1 MTGMR
6 DDRSVADDVL
16 FRVLAE
22 IRGKVAP
29 AAVYARL
36 LAGHDSPVSPRVV
49 ASALRSTLT
58 EQVTRLTGTG
68 WTPGD
73 LGHVVRR
80 DLDAHHVPVLAA
92 LLESEVARHGR
103 HRVDPA
109 WLAELRALGA
119 QRPAD
124 LRLVSDL
131 ELALGL
137 GCTLAVLP
145 PVEQVLPPPGAA
157 RPAAAS
163 HHVRPRP
170 NQTSVPNGV
179 PTGERDIARLAKIR
193 ALLAKAESTEFP
205 EEAEALSA
213 KAQELVSR
221 YSLERL
227 VAHAADP
234 DDGVEVRVRRIWI
247 DQPYVYPK
255 ALLVNAVAR
264 ANRCRTVIAERLG
277 VSTVIGDADDLD
289 AVELIVTSL
298 MVQASTAMLV
308 HGRDQGRRGES
319 RTTSFRRAFLMAYA
333 GRIGERLSTAADEAT
348 EETGRSAE
356 LVPIIARHA
365 EQVDATVDQLFPKLR
380 TRRAT
385 ASNGA
390 GWAAGRAAADRATL
404 SPRSLTGGGA

>member
-6 DDRSVADDVL
+6 DDRGAADDVL
-16 FRVLAE
+16 LRVLAE

-29 AAVYARL
+29 APVYARL
-36 LAGHDSPVSPRVV
+36 LAGHDSPVSPRLV
-49 ASALRSTLT
+49 ATALRSRLT
-58 EQVTRLTGTG
+58 GLVGALTGTG
-68 WTPGD
+68 WTPSD

-80 DLDAHHVPVLAA
+80 DLDVHHVPVLAA
-92 LLESEVARHGR
+92 LLEAEVARHGR
-103 HRVDPA
+103 HRVDA
-109 WLAELRALGA
+109 TWLDELASLKV

-124 LRLVSDL
+124 LRVVGDL
-131 ELALGL
+131 GLALGL
-137 GCTLAVLP
+137 ASTLVVLP
-145 PVEQVLPPPGAA
+145 PIEQVLPAPGA
-157 RPAAAS
+157 
-163 HHVRPRP
+163 VRPSAARGR
-170 NQTSVPNGV
+170 VPDVTPGAV
-179 PTGERDIARLAKIR
+179 PVGERDVARLAKIR

-255 ALLVNAVAR
+255 ALLVNAVAK

-277 VSTVIGDADDLD
+277 FSTVIGDADDLD
-289 AVELIVTSL
+289 AAELIVTSL
-298 MVQASTAMLV
+298 LVQASTAMLV

-333 GRIGERLSTAADEAT
+333 GRIGERLGAAADEAT
-348 EETGRSAE
+348 QESGRSAE
-356 LVPIIARHA
+356 LVPIIAKHA
-365 EQVDATVDQLFPKLR
+365 EQVDATVDQLFPTLR

-385 ASNGA
+385 VSNGA

-404 SPRSLTGGGA
+404 SPRNLTAGGA